1 MRQTIFIF
9 CFFALIQSIFAEKK
23 DWLIDGS
30 SYKAEVKLS
39 PDKKCIELT
48 NG

>member
-39 PDKKCIELT
+39 PDKKCI
-48 NG
+48 